1 MRRMYGRL
9 EMMNP
14 SPFIREAKAG
24 FKIIGATP
32 PSMRSFSAGY
42 SNGYDAQENELLE
55 KYKKGTKLYHDDYGY
70 GQVIDCHMSDGE
82 CICLVKFESGQ
93 SKKFLPQYQGKSLM
107 IVKD

>member
-1 MRRMYGRL
+1 MDVSYHKGGGLSRGNFEKCAIL
-9 EMMNP
+9 
-14 SPFIREAKAG
+14 AKKALTRPAG
-24 FKIIGATP
+24 EHSDIEYVAD
-32 PSMRSFSAGY
+32 M
-42 SNGYDAQENELLE
+42 ENELLE